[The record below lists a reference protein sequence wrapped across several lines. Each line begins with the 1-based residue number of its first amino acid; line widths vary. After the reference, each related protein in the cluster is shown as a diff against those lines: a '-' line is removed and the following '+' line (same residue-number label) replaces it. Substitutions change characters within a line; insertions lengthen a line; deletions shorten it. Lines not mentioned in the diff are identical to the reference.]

1 MNFRMKHWT
10 IGVDVGGTEIK
21 FGLFNEVLRE
31 KWSIP
36 TNVSDNGVH
45 ILSEIADAI
54 AEKCRAM
61 DITVSSL
68 VGVGMGLPGPV
79 LDGNIVK
86 ECVNLG
92 WSEVAAA
99 GELSGLLAERMGCSP
114 AEIPVKAANDAN
126 VAALGEMW
134 RGGGR
139 SCTSLVMVTLGTGI
153 GGGIV
158 INGKILNGAFGCA
171 GEIGHIICVEDEDI
185 TEKCS
190 CGNRGCLEQIG
201 SATGIVK
208 YTKLWLSRSDM
219 PSVLRQ
225 VLQEK
230 GSISAKD
237 VLDAGKAGDEAAE
250 QIIDRVTGYLGRALA
265 GICTV
270 VNPECVLIGGGVSAA
285 GEYLREKVARNFKEQ
300 AFSGIK
306 NTPVRLAVLGN
317 EAGITGAAYM
327 MISERK

>member
-1 MNFRMKHWT
+1 MKHWT

-21 FGLFNEVLRE
+21 FGLFDDALRE
-31 KWSIP
+31 KWSIS
-36 TNVSDNGVH
+36 TNVSDKGAH
-45 ILSEIADAI
+45 ILPEVADTIAA
-54 AEKCRAM
+54 KCRALNI
-61 DITVSSL
+61 DVSSL
-68 VGVGMGLPGPV
+68 AGIGMGVPGPV
-79 LDGNIVK
+79 LDGNIVQ

-92 WSEVAAA
+92 WTGVAAA
-99 GELSGLLAERMGCSP
+99 QELSELLAEKFGCSP
-114 AEIPVKAANDAN
+114 AEIRVKAANDAN

-134 RGGGR
+134 LGGGK
-139 SCTSLVMVTLGTGI
+139 SCTSIVMVTLGTGV

-158 INGKILNGAFGCA
+158 INGQILNGAFGCA
-171 GEIGHIICVEDEDI
+171 GEIGHIICVEDEDVA
-185 TEKCS
+185 ENCS

-208 YTKLWLSRSDM
+208 YAKLWLSRSDT

-230 GSISAKD
+230 GNISAKD
-237 VLDAGKAGDEAAE
+237 VFGAGKAGDKAAE
-250 QIIDRVTGYLGRALA
+250 QIIDRVTLYLGRALA

-270 VNPECVLIGGGVSAA
+270 VNPECILIGGGVSAA
-285 GEYLREKVARNFKEQ
+285 GEYLRERVARHFKEQ

-306 NTPVRLAVLGN
+306 NTPVRLAALGN